1 MSINMTMSF
10 IKWSTIEYNTTRSHT
25 IHVKSIRSRFIGSFT
40 RWISKHNKVGRVSM
54 QFKDT

>member
-1 MSINMTMSF
+1 MTMSF